1 MTHLDMPHP
10 DITHP
15 DITHPEI
22 THPDI
27 THPDITH
34 PNMPL
39 SSVWLKLPLIVESK
53 PIECRQFPA
62 ALALPTSDCTLTS
75 PSSSSSSPLSS
86 GRHDCVLSE
95 LREPASD
102 DDERRAAATVSN
114 TPRT

>member
-1 MTHLDMPHP
+1 MP
-10 DITHP
+10 
-15 DITHPEI
+15 
-22 THPDI
+22 
-27 THPDITH
+27 HPDITH

-39 SSVWLKLPLIVESK
+39 SSVWLKLPLMVESK
-53 PIECRQFPA
+53 PECRQFPA

-75 PSSSSSSPLSS
+75 PSSPSSSSSPLSS
-86 GRHDCVLSE
+86 GRHDCVVLSE